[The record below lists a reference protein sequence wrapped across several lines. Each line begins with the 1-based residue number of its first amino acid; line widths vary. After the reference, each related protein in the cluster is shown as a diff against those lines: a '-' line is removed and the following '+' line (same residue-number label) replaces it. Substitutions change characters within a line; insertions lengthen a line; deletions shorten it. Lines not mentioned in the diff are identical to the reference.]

1 MAEHMQS
8 THSWSKTAVRVCAFF
23 CCCWALRPVE
33 ADDRMRHVVEN
44 VRANEQLY
52 ENIEVLMHRVYRIA
66 QPRVEFP
73 TQLKFADGR
82 ERCVLQD
89 GLIYLKIDRSGEQIG
104 KKPYRQ
110 STLQGFDGE
119 WTRQIHDDAIANL
132 REGRVVDLRIAKVN
146 PFTILLTRA
155 QVFFP
160 LSIFLDGNQSK
171 IKQQPSF
178 RKRNTRVRFEG
189 EEIIDGLPCV
199 KVRIMMW
206 VDGKAPKED
215 VCWILWLVPGR
226 NYLPVRMEWHN
237 WELLRGHPS
246 NVARVDDLREIAPG
260 VWFPFHATLT
270 VYDDWW
276 FNEENKLVVSNS
288 EEYTVEKAELDP
300 HYDLSLFR
308 DIPIPHG
315 MPVYVIKGGQI
326 TKSYQ
331 QGIERPRPKQSTVD
345 PWVPFGA
352 VVLVVV
358 GLAVLVGRVRG
369 RLRSFKAYR

>member
-1 MAEHMQS
+1 
-8 THSWSKTAVRVCAFF
+8 
-23 CCCWALRPVE
+23 
-33 ADDRMRHVVEN
+33 MRHVVEN